1 MDRPYG
7 GQQILIPPS
16 TGISINYKAMR
27 PSLLASTGGR
37 DTADE
42 SKRRSRAVNVLCDEI
57 LETMPC
63 RHGNVGMT
71 NLQASKLLTAKLDRV
86 QLPQKIETHRAKYKQ
101 LADGRD
107 YGPEMKD
114 CALNVMKN
122 IATGSVESTHTA
134 AFIAMSADTNKTVDF
149 MVKALAKSLPEDAKR
164 DFAESRG
171 LQNIEDVYA
180 ELVSDYV
187 DHQLALVEASCKVSQ
202 SFLVSLY

>member
-1 MDRPYG
+1 M
-7 GQQILIPPS
+7 LPS
-16 TGISINYKAMR
+16 SVISVNYKAM
-27 PSLLASTGGR
+27 SMIASTGVR
-37 DTADE
+37 DTDE
-42 SKRRSRAVNVLCDEI
+42 AKRRSHAINVLCDEI
-57 LETMPC
+57 LEMMPC
-63 RHGNVGMT
+63 RYGNVGMAK
-71 NLQASKLLTAKLDRV
+71 LQGSKLLTAKLDRA
-86 QLPQKIETHRAKYKQ
+86 QLPKKIEINRAKYNQ

-134 AFIAMSADTNKTVDF
+134 AFIAMSADTDKTVDF
-149 MVKALAKSLPEDAKR
+149 IVKALSKSHPEDAKR